1 PTPLPLPVVY
11 QANDSRVPTLPAVS
25 RAAEGLPEDRFVFCC
40 FCNSYKITPDVF
52 AAWMAI
58 LARAPES
65 VLWLVGDNPTAR
77 RNLHAQAQAAGIE
90 PSRLIFAQRVEPERY
105 LARMALGDLF
115 LDTSPY
121 NAGTV
126 ASDALRMGLP
136 LLTLSQASFASRM
149 AGSLL
154 NAIGMPE
161 TIAASHED
169 YVGIAVSL
177 ATDPARHAALRAKLK
192 GDAWQKTLGDS
203 AGFAKRFE
211 EAMKRVRIRP
221 GE

>member
-1 PTPLPLPVVY
+1 MVY
-11 QANDSRVPTLPAVS
+11 QANDSRVPTLPPVS

-52 AAWMAI
+52 AAWMTI
-58 LARAPES
+58 LARAPDS
-65 VLWLVGDNPTAR
+65 VLWLVADNPTAK
-77 RNLHAQAQAAGIE
+77 RNLHAEAQAAGID
-90 PSRLIFAQRVEPERY
+90 PARLIFAQRVEPERY

-136 LLTLSQASFASRM
+136 LLTLSQGSFASRM

-161 TIAASHED
+161 TIATSHAA
-169 YVGIAVSL
+169 YVERAGGL
-177 ATDPARHAALRAKLK
+177 ATDPARHAALRARLQ

-203 AGFAKRFE
+203 EGFARRFE
-211 EAMKRVRIRP
+211 AAMKRIRVQP